1 MKRFLS
7 QNLFCVPLFA
17 GLSMD
22 KQLLA
27 LKPPPINFRKII
39 VSTNVAET
47 SITIHGVAFVV
58 DTCFTKLNFY
68 DPATGNKDSLQIWRT

>member
-1 MKRFLS
+1 ME
-7 QNLFCVPLFA
+7 
-17 GLSMD
+17 

-27 LKPPPINFRKII
+27 LKPSPVNFRKII

-58 DTCFTKLNFY
+58 DSCFTKLNYY
-68 DPATGNKDSLQIWRT
+68 DPATGSRSYRLRYGELNYNSSLTS